1 VKHLRALLLS
11 ITAIL
16 ACALPGILAASAA
29 ARPSSAG
36 TSGVTSPLA
45 RAATHSGANRRRRP
59 HSACPASHPRH
70 AGYKGHKGYKGHV
83 TCRAHKTHKTHAR
96 SAHSGKPNGGALGTS
111 TSHAAR
117 NRPAKRSHGGRHTVT
132 GATHNKNSETV
143 SVSGESGQT
152 IASVLA
158 TPCENTELT
167 PNPGNL
173 EAIDAATLCLV
184 NQERARN
191 GELPLR
197 PNAQLEQA
205 AQGHSE
211 EMVEDDYFAHVAPS
225 GLTPVARVEETGY
238 LPNQQ
243 VGYTLGENI
252 AWGTL
257 QLSTPAAIVAAWIAS
272 PEHLANILFSA
283 YRDTAIG
290 VAPEAPASLAE
301 GQPGAVYSQ
310 EFGVIVD

>member
-1 VKHLRALLLS
+1 V
-11 ITAIL
+11 TAIL
-16 ACALPGILAASAA
+16 ACAFAGTGALVGAA
-29 ARPSSAG
+29 AAQASGASTTGSA
-36 TSGVTSPLA
+36 SPIA
-45 RAATHSGANRRRRP
+45 RAATHSRSGGRRRS
-59 HSACPASHPRH
+59 HSACRASHARR
-70 AGYKGHKGYKGHV
+70 KGKQSRKGNKGHV
-83 TCRAHKTHKTHAR
+83 TCSSYRNHAHNSQA
-96 SAHSGKPNGGALGTS
+96 GKADAGTVDTS

-117 NRPAKRSHGGRHTVT
+117 NHPAKHAHNGRHEGT
-132 GATHNKNSETV
+132 GSRHRSTETV
-143 SVSGESGQT
+143 SVPPEGEQS

-167 PNPGNL
+167 PEPNNI
-173 EAIDAATLCLV
+173 ETIDAATLCLV

-191 GELPLR
+191 NELPLQ

-225 GLTPVARVEETGY
+225 GLTPVGRIEETGY

-257 QLSTPAAIVAAWIAS
+257 GLSTPAAIVAAWIAS
-272 PEHLANILFSA
+272 PEHLANILFSP

-290 VAPEAPASLAE
+290 VASEAPASLAG

-310 EFGVIVD
+310 EFGVIVG

>member
-1 VKHLRALLLS
+1 MSHLRALLLS
-11 ITAIL
+11 TTAIL
-16 ACALPGILAASAA
+16 ACALA
-29 ARPSSAG
+29 
-36 TSGVTSPLA
+36 
-45 RAATHSGANRRRRP
+45 
-59 HSACPASHPRH
+59 
-70 AGYKGHKGYKGHV
+70 
-83 TCRAHKTHKTHAR
+83 
-96 SAHSGKPNGGALGTS
+96 GALGDTAAAQS
-111 TSHAAR
+111 PGAVQSSATAQSPGAAGATTPTARIATRSGTRGRRHSHRACMASHRRRKGRRRHTACRSHKAGSGKSHAAR
-117 NRPAKRSHGGRHTVT
+117 NNSVSDPQAGGKSP
-132 GATHNKNSETV
+132 GASPKTV
-143 SVSGESGQT
+143 SVSTASGPS

-158 TPCENTELT
+158 IPCENTEST
-167 PNPGNL
+167 PEPGNL

-191 GELPLR
+191 DELPLQ

-211 EMVEDDYFAHVAPS
+211 EMVADDYFAHVAPS
-225 GLTPVARVEETGY
+225 GLTPVGRIEATGY

-257 QLSTPAAIVAAWIAS
+257 QLSTPAAVVAAWIAS
-272 PEHLANILFSA
+272 PEHLANILFSQ

-290 VAPEAPASLAE
+290 VAPQAPASLAE

-310 EFGVIVD
+310 EFGVIVG

>member
-1 VKHLRALLLS
+1 M
-11 ITAIL
+11 TAVL
-16 ACALPGILAASAA
+16 ACAFAGVGALAGGAA
-29 ARPSSAG
+29 AQSPGAG
-36 TSGVTSPLA
+36 TTGSASPIA
-45 RAATHSGANRRRRP
+45 QAATHSRGSGRRRS
-59 HSACPASHPRH
+59 HSACRASH
-70 AGYKGHKGYKGHV
+70 AKAKGKGKKGHV
-83 TCRAHKTHKTHAR
+83 TCRSHAHNAQAGKTNAAGTV
-96 SAHSGKPNGGALGTS
+96 GAGIS

-117 NRPAKRSHGGRHTVT
+117 NHPVKHAHSGRRDGASSRHRSTQ
-132 GATHNKNSETV
+132 TV
-143 SVSGESGQT
+143 SVSPEGGQS

-167 PNPGNL
+167 PEPGNI

-191 GELPLR
+191 NELPLQ

-211 EMVEDDYFAHVAPS
+211 EMVADDYFAHIAPS

-272 PEHLANILFSA
+272 PEHLANILFSP

-290 VAPEAPASLAE
+290 VAPEAPASLAGGE
-301 GQPGAVYSQ
+301 PGAVYSQ
-310 EFGVIVD
+310 EFGVIVG